1 MHNTKFNIYLCEL
14 FFICVLMKK
23 LMFLILILSA
33 SLNSNSAG
41 LVEGQRITKKNY
53 LKFKVV
59 KKEIRKL
66 SKFQNVCI
74 DQERNFFDVLSVSLK
89 NISVKIFS
97 IFIGDFLN
105 FSFNNSEI
113 RHLKPHNEIINKV

>member
-14 FFICVLMKK
+14 LFAFVIMKK
-23 LMFLILILSA
+23 LIVLILILSA

-41 LVEGQRITKKNY
+41 LVDGQIITNKNY

-59 KKEIRKL
+59 KKGIRKF
-66 SKFQNVCI
+66 SNFQNVCI

-97 IFIGDFLN
+97 IFIDDFLN
-105 FSFNNSEI
+105 FSCNNSKI
-113 RHLKPHNEIINKV
+113 WHLKTHNVIINKV